1 MKKSQKTSTNNEPN
15 HEQTAFENFFNEAE
29 NKLLSDD
36 EEIDADAN
44 ANATA
49 DAMPSPSSAHQKAE
63 AFKKQLRL
71 DYQKHLNGLD
81 WIEERG
87 QVIQIVGTII
97 EGKLSRAKLGD
108 LCELIVPE
116 KPDEPILVEVVGFT
130 DKSTLMSA
138 LNSLDGVANGTAI
151 RPLRQ
156 AHCIDI
162 GPHLLGMVL
171 DGFGRPLFKAPAARD
186 MVIENPDEWPQ
197 SRVQVIREA
206 LDPTKRPR
214 VTEAL
219 HTGVKVVDSLLTLGR
234 GQRVGVFAGAGCGKT
249 TILAAMARGADVDII
264 VFGLIGER
272 GRELREFLEHEL
284 DENLVRKSILVCATS
299 DKTSMERSRAAF
311 TATAIAEAFRD
322 KGKRVLLMLD
332 SLTRFAR
339 AQREIGLAAGEPP
352 AKGGFPPSVYTM
364 LPRLIERAGNSEEG
378 TMTALYTVLVEG
390 DNVIDP
396 IGEEARSLL
405 DGHIIL
411 ARKLAEQ
418 GHFPAVDVLASISR
432 TMANVIDEG
441 HRTMANRFRELM
453 ARYKELELLIR
464 LGEYK
469 KGTDPFS
476 DIAVE
481 LNPQILK
488 FLKQDT
494 RYPLAYKQ
502 SFEEFKKIVKQ
513 SDGV

>member
-1 MKKSQKTSTNNEPN
+1 MPKKTVLPKDTPASHTPTP
-15 HEQTAFENFFNEAE
+15 TFM
-29 NKLLSDD
+29 
-36 EEIDADAN
+36 
-44 ANATA
+44 ATLA
-49 DAMPSPSSAHQKAE
+49 TLTQ
-63 AFKKQLRL
+63 
-71 DYQKHLNGLD
+71 DYQSSLQAID
-81 WIEERG
+81 WVEERG
-87 QVIQIVGTII
+87 QVIQVLGTII

-108 LCELIVPE
+108 LCELII
-116 KPDEPILVEVVGFT
+116 PDRPNDPILAEVVGFT
-130 DKSTLMSA
+130 ERSTLLSA
-138 LNSLDGVANGTAI
+138 LSNLEGVANGTAI
-151 RPLRQ
+151 RPLRR
-156 AHCIDI
+156 AHTIEI

-186 MVIENPDEWPQ
+186 MAIKDPAAWPYAK
-197 SRVQVIREA
+197 VPVIREA

-214 VTEAL
+214 VVEPL
-219 HTGVKVVDSLLTLGR
+219 HTGVKVIDNLLTLGR

-249 TILAAMARGADVDII
+249 TILAAIARGADVDVI

-284 DENLVRKSILVCATS
+284 DEDLVRKSILICATS

-364 LPRLIERAGNSEEG
+364 LPRLIERAGNSESG

-411 ARKLAEQ
+411 SRKLAEQ

-432 TMANVIDEG
+432 TMTNVVDES
-441 HRTMANRFRELM
+441 HRTMGNRFRELM

-469 KGTDPFS
+469 KGSDAFS
-476 DIAVE
+476 DIAVS
-481 LNPQILK
+481 LNPKILA

-494 RYPLAYKQ
+494 RYPISYQK
-502 SFEEFKKIVKQ
+502 SFKEFQGLIAQANV
-513 SDGV
+513 D